1 MARGNNLPA
10 KKYKAGERTE
20 LKLHYRFDC
29 GDGDSMTVK
38 YIDLAKSLSQVNR
51 RFYRQGLYYYVSS
64 VTFSN
69 GTECYVQFNTIPD
82 TWMTKLAWK
91 RGFQQWSKMNRL
103 AASPDSVY
111 PKYHD
116 FKIMINSSATS
127 TLDVEYGD
135 VQGTTNYSSDDW
147 VISKFV
153 TMDPT
158 MTDTGSYQQQ
168 DDDDPDVFT
177 AHMLGP
183 HTGTGS
189 PAAVPWTSIGL
200 LRSLNDVW
208 RRDPTEGVP
217 SLDAD
222 MDTDPIANLFD
233 AADIFDDVRLNMDQD
248 NDEPPYNHDS
258 MIGASSSTETVL
270 SRILRTGSG
279 GAAFASGPGFC
290 VPFGLIELTVT
301 DFGAGTSVDDVE
313 VIIEMVP
320 GSYHGVHAERVI

>member
-10 KKYKAGERTE
+10 KKFKAGERTE

-51 RFYRQGLYYYVSS
+51 RFYRQGLYYYVSN

-69 GTECYVQFNTIPD
+69 GSECYVQFNTIPD

-103 AASPDSVY
+103 AASSDTVY

-116 FKIMINSSATS
+116 FKVMINSAAST

-135 VQGTTNYSSDDW
+135 VQGTTDYTSDDW
-147 VISKFV
+147 EISKYV
-153 TMDPT
+153 TEDPVDADPRN
-158 MTDTGSYQQQ
+158 TDS
-168 DDDDPDVFT
+168 FT
-177 AHMLGP
+177 AHMIGP
-183 HTGTGS
+183 HTGSAGS
-189 PAAVPWTSIGL
+189 WTSVGL
-200 LRSLNDVW
+200 LRSLNDSW
-208 RRDPTEGVP
+208 RRDPSEGVP
-217 SLDAD
+217 SLDSD

-233 AADIFDDVRLNMDQD
+233 AGDNQDEVRLNLDQD
-248 NDEPPYNHDS
+248 NDEPPYNHDNMVGS
-258 MIGASSSTETVL
+258 ASIHEGVL

-279 GAAFASGPGFC
+279 GAAFARGPGFC

-301 DFGAGTSVDDVE
+301 DFGAGTNVGDVE

>member
-1 MARGNNLPA
+1 MVRGNNLPA
-10 KKYKAGERTE
+10 KKFKAGERTE

-69 GTECYVQFNTIPD
+69 GSECYVQFNTIPD

-103 AASPDSVY
+103 AASSDSVY

-116 FKIMINSSATS
+116 YKIMMHYGAAT

-135 VQGTTNYSSDDW
+135 VQATTDYSSDDW
-147 VISKFV
+147 VYSVYV
-153 TMDPT
+153 TEDPVDADPRN
-158 MTDTGSYQQQ
+158 TDS
-168 DDDDPDVFT
+168 FT
-177 AHMLGP
+177 AHMLGA
-183 HTGTGS
+183 HDGS
-189 PAAVPWTSIGL
+189 AGSWTSVGL
-200 LRSLNDVW
+200 LRSLNDTW
-208 RRDPTEGVP
+208 RLDTTHGVP
-217 SLDAD
+217 SLDSD

-233 AADIFDDVRLNMDQD
+233 AADNQDDVRLNLDED
-248 NDEPPYNHDS
+248 NDEPPYNHDN
-258 MIGASSSTETVL
+258 MIGASSFNETIV

-279 GAAFASGPGFC
+279 GAAFSRGPGFC

-301 DFGAGTSVDDVE
+301 DFGAATNVGDVE